1 MAITNSTEFLE
12 YLKAGRR
19 ARGLDDSTITAET
32 ETTDSSGTRR
42 YDVVMIPRK
51 PQNAR
56 PQGSSTTPEQQG
68 YHR

>member
-42 YDVVMIPRK
+42 YVVVMNPR
-51 PQNAR
+51 R
-56 PQGSSTTPEQQG
+56 PKRKGEAPKD
-68 YHR
+68 

>member
-1 MAITNSTEFLE
+1 MPIRNSAEFLE

-42 YDVVMIPRK
+42 YVVVMNPR
-51 PQNAR
+51 R
-56 PQGSSTTPEQQG
+56 PQPKREAPQG
-68 YHR
+68 GTDE